1 MTSKNFWHHESKN
14 REHNQTS
21 TWHRDVKLTNMKY
34 LLLFL
39 IPAALLVNISYNNK
53 TEFGQDPNYIYLF
66 NALNLASHSGS
77 VNTYVNPGTTV
88 VELSAVIVKISFLFR
103 TTNDDISTDVLKNPQ
118 YYIKI
123 IVRTFDVMNSLLIFL
138 LGLFILRMTHEL
150 TYSLLFQSIPIF
162 SGSAI
167 EWCFQSLC
175 PEPVIFG
182 AVIAFVILFL
192 WKFYFNKNFGEVSIK
207 YFKNLEIRIDK
218 FIILFGI
225 LMGFCLVTKINT
237 IPLIILPLLFIPGF
251 KNKFIF
257 LIIAIVS
264 FFVFSLPIHH
274 LYRIMISWYL
284 RAISHTDLYGGGNAG
299 FIDPGL
305 LRTNFLVT
313 MKFDPIILFVIMIS
327 LLIVILQIIR
337 RRNDI
342 HLKILA
348 ALVLVQLI
356 DLLMVLKHFNL
367 HYFIPI
373 VPTLA
378 VNVFI
383 ILQIF
388 NASRVIKFGLIVP
401 FLAAS
406 FYLNKNIEKY
416 VPHLYD
422 SNYPSDGIN
431 VFSYKCKSPIYALEF
446 GDAESNYAY
455 SAKLKNLYGNYFF
468 YNITTKQFTTWDS
481 NTTLDSLF
489 RMNSKVYL
497 HALDYY
503 MKELPPPFGIRF
515 ISEGLYL
522 IENTK
527 RDSLKVK

>member
-1 MTSKNFWHHESKN
+1 
-14 REHNQTS
+14 
-21 TWHRDVKLTNMKY
+21 MKY
-34 LLLFL
+34 LLLLL

-66 NALNLASHSGS
+66 NALNLASRSGS
-77 VNTYVNPGTTV
+77 VGTYVNPGTTV
-88 VELSAVIVKISFLFR
+88 VELSAVIIKISYLFR
-103 TTNDDISTDVLKNPQ
+103 TTTDDISTDVLKNPQ
-118 YYIKI
+118 YYIKV

-138 LGLFILRMTHEL
+138 SGLFILRMTHEL
-150 TYSLLFQSIPIF
+150 TYSLLFQSIPMF
-162 SGSAI
+162 SGSSI

-182 AVIAFVILFL
+182 AVIVFVILFL
-192 WKFYFNKNFGEVSIK
+192 WKFYFNKPFGEVSIK
-207 YFKNLEIRIDK
+207 YFKNTEIRIDK

-237 IPLIILPLLFIPGF
+237 IPLIILPLLFIPEF

-257 LIIAIVS
+257 LLFVFVS
-264 FFVFSLPIHH
+264 FFLFSLPIQHH
-274 LYRIMISWYL
+274 YRIMISWYM

-299 FIDPGL
+299 FIDPGSFA
-305 LRTNFLVT
+305 TNFAVT
-313 MKFDPIILFVIMIS
+313 MKSDPIILFVIMIS

-337 RRNDI
+337 KKNDI

-356 DLLMVLKHFNL
+356 DMLMVLKHFNL

-388 NASRVIKFGLIVP
+388 NASRLIKVGLIVP
-401 FLAAS
+401 FVAVS

-422 SNYPSDGIN
+422 SKYPSDGIN
-431 VFSYKCKSPIYALEF
+431 VFSYKCKSPFYALKF
-446 GDAESNYAY
+446 GDDESGNVN
-455 SAKLKNLYGNYFF
+455 SGKLKNLYGNYFF
-468 YNITTKQFTTWDS
+468 YDITTKKFSTWNYTTS
-481 NTTLDSLF
+481 LDSLF
-489 RMNSKVYL
+489 RLNSKVYL

-522 IENTK
+522 IENPK

>member
-1 MTSKNFWHHESKN
+1 
-14 REHNQTS
+14 
-21 TWHRDVKLTNMKY
+21 MKY

-39 IPAALLVNISYNNK
+39 IPVALLVNISYNNK
-53 TEFGQDPNYIYLF
+53 TEFGQDPNYIYLC
-66 NALNLASHSGS
+66 NGLNLASHSGS
-77 VNTYVNPGTTV
+77 VGTYVNPGTTV
-88 VELSAVIVKISFLFR
+88 VELSAVIIKISYLFR
-103 TTNDDISTDVLKNPQ
+103 TTNDDISTDVLRNPQ

-123 IVRTFDVMNSLLIFL
+123 IVRTFDVMSSVLIFL
-138 LGLFILRMTHEL
+138 LGFFILRMTHEL
-150 TYSLLFQSIPIF
+150 TYSLLFQSIPML
-162 SGSAI
+162 SGSTI

-182 AVIAFVILFL
+182 TVIIFVILFL
-192 WKFYFNKNFGEVSIK
+192 WKFYFNKSFGEVSVK
-207 YFKNLEIRIDK
+207 YFKNMEIRIDK

-237 IPLIILPLLFIPGF
+237 IPLIILPLLFIPEF

-257 LIIAIVS
+257 LLIVFVS
-264 FFVFSLPIHH
+264 FFVFSLPVRH
-274 LYRIMISWYL
+274 LYGIMISWYV
-284 RAISHTDLYGGGNAG
+284 RTISHTDLYGGGNAG
-299 FIDPGL
+299 FIDPNSF
-305 LRTNFLVT
+305 RTHFLAA
-313 MKFDPIILFVIMIS
+313 MKFDPVILFVIMIS

-337 RRNDI
+337 KKNDI

-356 DLLMVLKHFNL
+356 DLFMILKHFNL

-401 FLAAS
+401 FVAAS

-422 SNYPSDGIN
+422 SNYPSDGIS
-431 VFSYKCKSPIYALEF
+431 VFSYKCKSPVFALKF
-446 GDAESNYAY
+446 GDDESGNVH
-455 SAKLKNLYGNYFF
+455 SGKLKNLYGNYFF
-468 YNITTKQFTTWDS
+468 YNITTKEFSSWDYTT
-481 NTTLDSLF
+481 NLDSLF
-489 RMNSKVYL
+489 RMNNKVYL

-527 RDSLKVK
+527 QDSLKVK

>member
-1 MTSKNFWHHESKN
+1 MALKI
-14 REHNQTS
+14 
-21 TWHRDVKLTNMKY
+21 KY

-53 TEFGQDPNYIYLF
+53 TEFGQDPNYIYLC
-66 NALNLASHSGS
+66 NALNLASHSGP

-88 VELSAVIVKISFLFR
+88 VELSAVIMKISYLFR
-103 TTNDDISTDVLKNPQ
+103 TTKDDISTDVLKNPQ

-123 IVRTFDVMNSLLIFL
+123 IVRTFDVMNSVLILL

-150 TYSLLFQSIPIF
+150 TYSLLFQSIPMF
-162 SGSAI
+162 SGSTI

-175 PEPVIFG
+175 PEPVIFA
-182 AVIAFVILFL
+182 AVIVFVMLFL
-192 WKFYFNKNFGEVSIK
+192 WKFYFNNPFGEVNIK
-207 YFKNLEIRIDK
+207 YFKNKEIRIDK

-237 IPLIILPLLFIPGF
+237 IPLIILPLLFIPEF
-251 KNKFIF
+251 KNKCIF
-257 LIIAIVS
+257 LLTLFVS
-264 FFVFSLPIHH
+264 FFVFSLPIQHH
-274 LYRIMISWYL
+274 YKIMMSWYL
-284 RAISHTDLYGGGNAG
+284 RTISHTDLYGSGNAG
-299 FIDPGL
+299 FIDPGSFA
-305 LRTNFLVT
+305 TNFLVT
-313 MKFDPIILFVIMIS
+313 MKSDRIILFVIMIS

-337 RRNDI
+337 KKNDI
-342 HLKILA
+342 HLKILSI
-348 ALVLVQLI
+348 LVLVQLI

-383 ILQIF
+383 ILQMF
-388 NASRVIKFGLIVP
+388 KVPEVVKFGLIVP
-401 FLAAS
+401 FVAAS
-406 FYLNKNIEKY
+406 IYLNKNIEKY
-416 VPHLYD
+416 VPDLYD

-431 VFSYKCKSPIYALEF
+431 VFSYKCKSPVYALKF
-446 GDAESNYAY
+446 GDDESGNAN
-455 SAKLKNLYGNYFF
+455 SGKLKNLYGNYFF
-468 YNITTKQFTTWDS
+468 YDITMKKFSTWDY
-481 NTTLDSLF
+481 TITLDSLF

-522 IENTK
+522 IDNTK
-527 RDSLKVK
+527 HDSLKVK